1 MSTDSKT
8 IIMEIEESMEEWK
21 TNEDIKISSRL
32 SYIQCCRD
40 MKYKKLLT
48 KDIYRIENIK
58 WKAIDSLNGTFSE
71 EEWKLV
77 FEDFGTIYLLRGNRE
92 IRKWVRKQLLE
103 SGSSLFKKF
112 GIQMKPFTPKLMRLS
127 RRTLNSIEWLR
138 RYAKYNSSMSIDKII
153 ECLCDNKLT
162 RKNKLKQIKRRN
174 P

>member
-1 MSTDSKT
+1 MSTGSQA
-8 IIMEIEESMEEWK
+8 IIREIEDSIKDWK
-21 TNEDIKISSRL
+21 TDNDINISSRV
-32 SYIQCCRD
+32 SYIQSCRE

-48 KDIYRIENIK
+48 KDIYRIETIK
-58 WKAIDSLNGTFSE
+58 WKAIDSLNGKFSE
-71 EEWKLV
+71 EEWRLV
-77 FEDFGTIYLLRGNRE
+77 FDAFGTIYLLRGNRE
-92 IRKWVRKQLLE
+92 VRKWVRKQLLE